1 MTNLIEILVKRDGI
15 DEEEAKELILETQ
28 EQIINSDPFEAED
41 IICENLGLE
50 LDYIFDILS
59 M

>member
-50 LDYIFDILS
+50 LDYIFDILG